1 MGTKKGSEHLVIVH
15 VWSAARGKEQAHEIL
30 GGVRAALHDRPLS
43 LVDHSLINLRHE
55 YSEPRRT
62 SDGETI
68 RGLARFRAVTE
79 PAWGQAQRVC
89 PHGNWHRQSAVVQL
103 LIPIAVCRLPTPA
116 YSPTRHSACMNRSRR
131 GTRGGRCTLVGTPR
145 WQASTT
151 GGALLYGRTSV
162 FGAASAAVALTT
174 EIRAIPSLAIRTLRF
189 AGKASSPC
197 AGASVHARHAPDT
210 GNPLL
215 GMT

>member
-1 MGTKKGSEHLVIVH
+1 VPQGSPLPYVTFGQASQHDWPMGTKKGSEHLGIVH

-89 PHGNWHRQSAVVQL
+89 PHGKWHRQSAVVQL
-103 LIPIAVCRLPTPA
+103 LIRIAVCR
-116 YSPTRHSACMNRSRR
+116 
-131 GTRGGRCTLVGTPR
+131 
-145 WQASTT
+145 
-151 GGALLYGRTSV
+151 
-162 FGAASAAVALTT
+162 
-174 EIRAIPSLAIRTLRF
+174 
-189 AGKASSPC
+189 
-197 AGASVHARHAPDT
+197 
-210 GNPLL
+210 
-215 GMT
+215 